1 MINLKNRVVLGVVAL
16 VAMILVGCYSVPVTG
31 RKSLDLVD
39 DADVRRLSVEAF
51 EQTKRQYPISRNKV
65 QVDMLNRVGE
75 RIAQVV
81 FWDMTSAEW
90 EFVVFDVPGEV
101 NAFAMAGGKVGVFS
115 GLFDLVSN
123 DDQLASVV
131 AHEVAHVT
139 AKHVNE
145 KFSQQSVLAGGGTV
159 LGSAAGGLGLLTQST
174 ILGIYGI
181 GTSVGALGFDR
192 KKEMEADHVG
202 LIYMARAGYDPREA
216 RAFMEKMDAAA
227 GGRTAPPKWLSTH
240 PTHPKRIL
248 QMIDKMPQALEVYER
263 NQRPVE

>member
-1 MINLKNRVVLGVVAL
+1 MINSKNRVVLCFV
-16 VAMILVGCYSVPVTG
+16 ILIGIIWAGCYSVPVTG

-39 DADVRRLSVEAF
+39 DADVRRLSAEAF
-51 EQTKRQYPISRNKV
+51 EQTKKQYPISRNKA
-65 QVDMLNRVGE
+65 QVDMLNRVGD

-81 FWDMTSAEW
+81 FWDMTAAEW

-145 KFSQQSVLAGGGTV
+145 RFSQQSVLAGGGTV
-159 LGSAAGGLGLLTQST
+159 LGSASSGLGILTQST
-174 ILGIYGI
+174 ILSIYGM
-181 GTSVGALGFDR
+181 GTSVGALGFNR
-192 KKEMEADHVG
+192 KKEMEADYMG

-216 RAFMEKMDAAA
+216 RAFMEKMEAANA
-227 GGRTAPPKWLSTH
+227 GRTAPPKWLSTH
-240 PTHPKRIL
+240 PTHPERIL
-248 QMIDKMPQALEVYER
+248 QMIDKMPEALEVYER
-263 NQRPVE
+263 NKRSVK